1 MADKLKIF
9 KARAEDR
16 GKTAMLRTTVRSMWG
31 GPRAKR
37 FFKEVTVKEVQL
49 ADARTGH
56 GIHLD
61 GRPLRTPAKR
71 VLAPP
76 SRALALAIA
85 REWDAQEKVIMPH
98 LMPLMTLATTA
109 VDQIPNIRDQL
120 EDGMLQYL
128 ASDTVCFRSPDD
140 DDARL
145 KRLEV
150 AHWDPALAWF
160 NRRFQT
166 SLVPTDGLDLQ
177 VSHADL
183 EAVEAFLDAQS
194 DEAIAAL
201 DMLTISCK
209 SFVLAAAVT
218 EGHLSAEDACKAA
231 RVSEDAQIEEWGLAE
246 GVHDLD
252 VEDLRMR
259 VGAASVFVKLSASP
273 DVVALRQLG

>member
-1 MADKLKIF
+1 MRTDT
-9 KARAEDR
+9 ARATEVLRR
-16 GKTAMLRTTVRSMWG
+16 GARSMWG

-37 FFKEVTVKEVQL
+37 FYKEVTVKEVRL
-49 ADARTGH
+49 PDARTGH

-76 SRALALAIA
+76 SRPLALAIA
-85 REWDAQEKVIMPH
+85 REWDAQDKFIMPH
-98 LMPLMTLATTA
+98 TMPLMTLATTA
-109 VDQIPNIRDQL
+109 VDQIPSIRDQL

-128 ASDTVCFRSPDD
+128 ASDTVCFRSPDG

-145 KRLEV
+145 KRLET

-160 NRRFQT
+160 NGRFNT
-166 SLVPTDGLDLQ
+166 ALVPTDSLELR
-177 VSHADL
+177 VAHADL
-183 EAVEAFLDAQS
+183 EAVAAFLDAQS

-218 EGHLSAEDACKAA
+218 EGHLSAADGCAAA
-231 RVSEDAQIEEWGLAE
+231 RVAEDAQIEEWGLAE

-259 VGAASVFVKLSASP
+259 VAAASVFVKLSAAP